1 MLTAKEARQQTNKY
15 NDKVNAQQVENQ
27 LNAINTLVIDAST
40 KGKDTVY
47 VTGSLLATTI
57 NKLKE
62 LGYTVKYDPGD
73 DRSMSPEDRTYI
85 SW

>member
-1 MLTAKEARQQTNKY
+1 MITAKEARQQTNEY
-15 NDKVNAQQVENQ
+15 NDKVNTQQTENQ
-27 LNAINTLVIDAST
+27 LNAINTLVTEASS
-40 KGKDTVY
+40 KGEDTVG
-47 VTGSLLATTI
+47 VSGTLLATTI

-73 DRSMSPEDRTYI
+73 DRCMSPDDRTYI

>member
-1 MLTAKEARQQTNKY
+1 MITAKEARQQTNEY
-15 NDKVNAQQVENQ
+15 NDRVNAQQTENQ
-27 LNAINTLVIDAST
+27 LNVVSSLVKDASS
-40 KGKDTVY
+40 KGEDTVS
-47 VTGSLLATTI
+47 VSGALLATTI

-73 DRSMSPEDRTYI
+73 DRSMSPEDITYI

>member
-1 MLTAKEARQQTNKY
+1 MITAKEARQKTNEY
-15 NDKVNAQQVENQ
+15 NDKVNAQQTENQ
-27 LNAINTLVIDAST
+27 LNSINMLITEASS
-40 KGKDTVY
+40 KGEDIVGVSGT
-47 VTGSLLATTI
+47 LLATTI

-73 DRSMSPEDRTYI
+73 DRCMSPDDRTYI